1 MEIDFKASLNVFIIE
16 VRKEKEIKQS
26 VRRLYVYVRNYI
38 YLLKN
43 KLSTARLCTVLLL
56 GLIVLKPLGILP

>member
-43 KLSTARLCTVLLL
+43 KLSTTRLCTVLLL
-56 GLIVLKPLGILP
+56 SLIVLKPLGILP

>member
-43 KLSTARLCTVLLL
+43 KLSTTRLCTVLLL